1 MDFSPIINQLVT
13 TEEAYRLLVRLED
26 LKNSLYGRREDFEEV
41 LGKVNVRYYNF
52 LADGLKK
59 NNRKEYLTQLI
70 AKIKS
75 LDRTM
80 VSLSF
85 TPRQKLAEKIS
96 YWLTNQLGRKILVAI
111 SIDKSQYLKVGLAW
125 KGKYGQF

>member
-1 MDFSPIINQLVT
+1 
-13 TEEAYRLLVRLED
+13 LVRLED

-75 LDRTM
+75 LDKTM